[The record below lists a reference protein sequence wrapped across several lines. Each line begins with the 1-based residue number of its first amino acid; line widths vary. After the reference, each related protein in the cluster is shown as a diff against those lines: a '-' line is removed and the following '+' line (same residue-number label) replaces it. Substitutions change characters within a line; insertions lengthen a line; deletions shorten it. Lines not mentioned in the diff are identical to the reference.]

1 MRKNQNQYMAKFS
14 HYYLQ
19 YDLND
24 LFAQEYKAKR
34 QEIFGEMLEND
45 KSISFILGEGENLK
59 HYKHTVRHLRINHNI
74 IVMRIANDSKKEVIQ
89 DFKKMSVRHEPPCY
103 VIIDNR
109 DHCRR
114 VAIQRNREAWASTGS
129 VAHVMKEVLDQ
140 AMRRNCHIGID
151 MRPQFY
157 PKDFYKAWR
166 LHEHHTSGLRF
177 ALTDREVPEDFSSE
191 LQTDD
196 SIMGFALKVNEESL
210 RKKYKTELVLSPAQD
225 NTPLLVDQ
233 DSVYIRNLVRFHAMT
248 GSPIVIE
255 TSDGARFECFIGN
268 EEDSAKIKTSEMEEG
283 FLDTLFGEAKDDVA
297 MAEEKVM
304 EFVNGI
310 KYVVN
315 DNEQHENG
323 AEEDAA

>member
-140 AMRRNCHIGID
+140 TMRRNCHIGIA
-151 MRPQFY
+151 MHPQYY

-166 LHEHHTSGLRF
+166 MHQHHTSGLRF
-177 ALTDREVPEDFSSE
+177 GLAEGEVPRNFSNKP
-191 LQTDD
+191 QTDD
-196 SIMGFALKVNEESL
+196 SIMGFALKVNEENI
-210 RKKYKTELVLSPAQD
+210 RKKYKTELVLTPAQAG
-225 NTPLLVDQ
+225 TPLLVDE
-233 DSVYIRNLVRFHAMT
+233 DSVYIRNLVNFHAMT

-255 TSDGARFECFIGN
+255 TTDGARFTCFIDDD
-268 EEDSAKIKTSEMEEG
+268 EDSAKIITSEMERNH
-283 FLDTLFGEAKDDVA
+283 LDILFGEVEGDAA
-297 MAEEKVM
+297 AAEGKVM
-304 EFVNGI
+304 EFVNGM
-310 KYVVN
+310 KYVVD
-315 DNEQHENG
+315 DNEQHE
-323 AEEDAA
+323 EDEA